1 MNTYFY
7 TSPKASFSLSSS
19 SNRGTLYPINK
30 AGKGISEPTFS
41 LAAFQKLFK
50 TRYVLELEKGITH
63 DNLRKQLLALRVKT
77 ELWALNVIMHLM
89 KLNQELY
96 FFQTSYVR

>member
-1 MNTYFY
+1 MFFYSVFLFGLYSSMEFKYMNTYFY

-19 SNRGTLYPINK
+19 SNRGTLYPVNK

-50 TRYVLELEKGITH
+50 TRYVLELGKGITH
-63 DNLRKQLLALRVKT
+63 DNLRK
-77 ELWALNVIMHLM
+77 
-89 KLNQELY
+89 
-96 FFQTSYVR
+96 